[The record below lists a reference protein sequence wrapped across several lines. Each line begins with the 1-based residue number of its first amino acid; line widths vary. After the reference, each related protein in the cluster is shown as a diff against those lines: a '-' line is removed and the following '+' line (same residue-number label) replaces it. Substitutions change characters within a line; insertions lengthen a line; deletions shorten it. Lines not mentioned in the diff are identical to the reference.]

1 MPNGKIG
8 HAEIKIG
15 DSMLMLAD
23 ECPEMEFR
31 SPSTIGGSP
40 ICICLYLEGVDE
52 RFQKVVD
59 AGAEVI
65 RPVAD
70 QFYGDRSGTLK
81 DPFGYVWTIATHQ
94 EDLSPEELQKRFEAF
109 SQQQA
114 GV

>member
-1 MPNGKIG
+1 
-8 HAEIKIG
+8 
-15 DSMLMLAD
+15 
-23 ECPEMEFR
+23 MEFR